1 MPYYV
6 PLGVRGLI
14 LHAGSWL
21 TVLLGSS
28 VYWLATWRRGRAMGP
43 AAAAPTPTPS
53 LIA

>member
-21 TVLLGSS
+21 TVVLGTS
-28 VYWLATWRRGRAMGP
+28 VYWLATWRRGRVWALESAASAAGP
-43 AAAAPTPTPS
+43 VS
-53 LIA
+53 G